1 MEFTYHVM
9 DDIGLSNVCPV
20 KFIPS
25 VYRTLN
31 SEFGRLGH
39 EAKLSVDVGS
49 LFIVGQRVP
58 ARCQPALDEESL
70 ALNSP
75 SLSLRLS
82 GACRIPYR
90 CRACIANSEKRKI
103 GA

>member
-20 KFIPS
+20 KLIPW

-31 SEFGRLGH
+31 SKFGRLGH
-39 EAKLSVDVGS
+39 EAKLGVKVGS
-49 LFIVGQRVP
+49 LFIVVQRVP
-58 ARCQPALDEESL
+58 ACCQSALDKEFP

-82 GACRIPYR
+82 GAGSIPYR

-103 GA
+103 GT

>member
-1 MEFTYHVM
+1 MEFTHHVM

-20 KFIPS
+20 KLIPS

-31 SEFGRLGH
+31 SEFCRLRH
-39 EAKLSVDVGS
+39 EAKLGVDVSS

-58 ARCQPALDEESL
+58 ASCQSALDEEFL

-75 SLSLRLS
+75 SRSLRLS
-82 GACRIPYR
+82 GACGVPYR
-90 CRACIANSEKRKI
+90 CRACIASSEKRKI
-103 GA
+103 S